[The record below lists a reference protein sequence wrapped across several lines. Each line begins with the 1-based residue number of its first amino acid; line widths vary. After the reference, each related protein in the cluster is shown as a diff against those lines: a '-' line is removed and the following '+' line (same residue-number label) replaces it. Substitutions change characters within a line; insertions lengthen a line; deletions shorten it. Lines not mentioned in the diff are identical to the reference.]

1 MDVVYIYEFVRCL
14 GSMWFQSGRRREQ
27 ALDDFVRVIVVD
39 RQQHGNVWRCEAHL
53 VEVVVRFH
61 ELLHLGTQERGE
73 ILVSLM
79 GMQQQQKK
87 IAR

>member
-1 MDVVYIYEFVRCL
+1 MMVASVGQGLYMDVVYIYEFVRCL

-53 VEVVVRFH
+53 VEDVVRFH

-73 ILVSLM
+73 SV
-79 GMQQQQKK
+79 
-87 IAR
+87 